1 MAQTAAHLVDHVIPR
16 VPVRQWVLSFPIP
29 LRYLLAAHPHLLS
42 PVLQVI
48 NRALAT
54 FLIKQAGLKRAEAQT
69 GAVTLIQRFGSAVNL
84 NIHLH
89 CLFLDG
95 VYRTDGDVPVFQ
107 PVRAPTAEQLQA
119 LLSQIIKRIIRLLTR
134 KGYLIE
140 EQGITYLAEADA
152 DLAMAPL
159 QSAACTY
166 RIAFG
171 PRAGQKVL
179 SLKTAPMQESK
190 VTAKRC
196 VSEHG
201 FCRRALRRPSAQSA

>member
-1 MAQTAAHLVDHVIPR
+1 MSGTSAQIMDQAVQPATAGHHVHYERRRPEERTLYQLVQEHAET
-16 VPVRQWVLSFPIP
+16 FFT
-29 LRYLLAAHPHLLS
+29 
-42 PVLQVI
+42 QV
-48 NRALAT
+48 
-54 FLIKQAGLKRAEAQT
+54 E
-69 GAVTLIQRFGSAVNL
+69 
-84 NIHLH
+84 
-89 CLFLDG
+89 
-95 VYRTDGDVPVFQ
+95 
-107 PVRAPTAEQLQA
+107 APTAEQLQA

-171 PRAGQKVL
+171 PQAGQKVL
-179 SLKTAPMQESK
+179 SLKTAPMRESK

-201 FCRRALRRPSAQSA
+201 FSLHGDVRCAAHQRNQLELHDTSGHCP